1 MRNSRQRGHVSPAI
15 IDLGSDKE
23 EFTTSI
29 LILEL
34 TLLTT
39 IFYCPIKDKLE
50 EINMVRYFKWVCQL
64 NYVLYIKW
72 YSFIISTNIYNN
84 LTSCKT

>member
-50 EINMVRYFKWVCQL
+50 EINMVRYFKWV
-64 NYVLYIKW
+64 YVNWIMYYIL
-72 YSFIISTNIYNN
+72 SDTVLLS
-84 LTSCKT
+84 

>member
-39 IFYCPIKDKLE
+39 IFYCPIKDKLK
-50 EINMVRYFKWVCQL
+50 EINMVRYFK
-64 NYVLYIKW
+64 
-72 YSFIISTNIYNN
+72 
-84 LTSCKT
+84 